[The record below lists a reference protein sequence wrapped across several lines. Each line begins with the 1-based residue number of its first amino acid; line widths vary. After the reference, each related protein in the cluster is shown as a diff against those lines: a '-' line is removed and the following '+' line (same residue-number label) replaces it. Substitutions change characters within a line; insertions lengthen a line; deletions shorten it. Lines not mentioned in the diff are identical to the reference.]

1 VVEKTFCVATR
12 LNDPVAT
19 RAARGDVGARHRP
32 DPPAEPL
39 PLHVCDARP
48 GSRTERLARE
58 GLGNFHPILVGV
70 VIVAVGYTLL
80 ALCAIGAGLLLT
92 EVILPGAAQR
102 WDASVVRTLADPR
115 PALNDATL
123 VGSYLSEFATV
134 LVLGGLLVAISLWRR
149 WFRLAV
155 LFTVGI
161 CLEGAVYVTT
171 TYFVTRTRP
180 GIPRLEQLIVSDSFP
195 SGHVAAAVVLW
206 FALGLLVWNITRNR
220 WVRGLTVVAVALA
233 PVVVALSR
241 MYRGMHYPTDAM
253 VGYAIGWAC
262 VGVAVVTVRAVW
274 AAADRRHE
282 S

>member
-1 VVEKTFCVATR
+1 
-12 LNDPVAT
+12 
-19 RAARGDVGARHRP
+19 
-32 DPPAEPL
+32 
-39 PLHVCDARP
+39 
-48 GSRTERLARE
+48 
-58 GLGNFHPILVGV
+58 V
-70 VIVAVGYTLL
+70 VIVALGYTLL
-80 ALCAIGAGLLLT
+80 ALCAVGAGLLFT
-92 EVILPGAAQR
+92 EVILPGAVQR

-115 PALNDATL
+115 PTLNDATL

-155 LFTVGI
+155 LFTIGI

-180 GIPRLEQLIVSDSFP
+180 HVPRLEQLIVSDSFP

-220 WVRGLTVVAVALA
+220 WVRGLTVVVVALA

-241 MYRGMHYPTDAM
+241 MYRGMHYPTDAI

-262 VGVAVVTVRAVW
+262 VGIAVVTVRAVW
-274 AAADRRHE
+274 AAADRRRE
-282 S
+282 N